1 MSGQSVEMVLYH
13 NHHRAGHRTCGSV
26 SWQLGG
32 GGGGGGVV
40 EPPLRLVVTW
50 YVYYECDSGGASNEV
65 TINILNLDMVSPSS
79 GLYTMIVVTRRCFAL
94 LAIPSIL
101 PPF

>member
-1 MSGQSVEMVLYH
+1 MQLELTPVSGQSVEMVLYH

-26 SWQLGG
+26 SWQLGEGG

-65 TINILNLDMVSPSS
+65 TINILNLDMVSAGS
-79 GLYTMIVVTRRCFAL
+79 GL
-94 LAIPSIL
+94 
-101 PPF
+101 

>member
-1 MSGQSVEMVLYH
+1 MSLIIVRYNVLQLELTPVSGQSVEMVLYH

-65 TINILNLDMVSPSS
+65 TINILNLDMVSAISA
-79 GLYTMIVVTRRCFAL
+79 VV
-94 LAIPSIL
+94 S
-101 PPF
+101 